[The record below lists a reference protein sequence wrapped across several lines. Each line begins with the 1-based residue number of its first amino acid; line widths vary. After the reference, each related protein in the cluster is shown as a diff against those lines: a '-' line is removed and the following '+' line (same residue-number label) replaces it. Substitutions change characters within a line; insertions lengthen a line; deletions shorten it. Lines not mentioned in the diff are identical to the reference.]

1 MSEGPP
7 YRVEL
12 TQAAQREF
20 RRLPPGVGARLRAP
34 ILALGI
40 EPRLPGA
47 TRLVGSSFWRLRVGE
62 LRLVYDIRE
71 DERRVLII
79 RVARRAE
86 STYRRLR

>member
-1 MSEGPP
+1 M
-7 YRVEL
+7 
-12 TQAAQREF
+12 
-20 RRLPPGVGARLRAP
+20 
-34 ILALGI
+34 LALGI

-47 TRLVGSSFWRLRVGE
+47 TRLVGSGFWRLRVGE

>member
-1 MSEGPP
+1 M
-7 YRVEL
+7 
-12 TQAAQREF
+12 
-20 RRLPPGVGARLRAP
+20 
-34 ILALGI
+34 LALGI

-47 TRLVGSSFWRLRVGE
+47 TRLVGSNFWRLRVGE

-79 RVARRAE
+79 RVVRRAE

>member
-1 MSEGPP
+1 M
-7 YRVEL
+7 
-12 TQAAQREF
+12 
-20 RRLPPGVGARLRAP
+20 
-34 ILALGI
+34 LALGI

-47 TRLVGSSFWRLRVGE
+47 TRFVGSGFWRLRVGE

-71 DERRVLII
+71 GEQRVLII